1 MANGAKLKACRLAV
15 PPAAH
20 AQQRGEQRRFNGAW
34 AAPSRTLRGRQIL
47 AAKRTAHIASPS
59 RIVPTKAA
67 NIGLGGGVASGR
79 RRGTDA
85 LKGGRIGP
93 SLPRRLPP
101 ISPSAKHGWATLIG
115 FAAGGTTVSR
125 NREEPHIALQAW
137 IIALMR
143 RDKPI
148 SERSLRNNA
157 CPRLR
162 RKIVQNT
169 GGPNVR
175 SEA

>member
-1 MANGAKLKACRLAV
+1 MPSGCTSSRARTTARGA
-15 PPAAH
+15 
-20 AQQRGEQRRFNGAW
+20 ETFQRRLGRTFADAEREANFGGQAHRPHRFAKSHRAYEGRKHW
-34 AAPSRTLRGRQIL
+34 A
-47 AAKRTAHIASPS
+47 
-59 RIVPTKAA
+59 
-67 NIGLGGGVASGR
+67 GGGVASGR